1 MDLELRLNEV
11 KENLKKS
18 LAGGV
23 LEPLTESKPPTSK
36 PPTSKPP
43 RKVPGL
49 QLRLHHEE
57 LYQVYSRP
65 WFIVDKLNHIL
76 LGSIRIEGN
85 QFKKSFEFQIK

>member
-23 LEPLTESKPPTSK
+23 LEPLTESK